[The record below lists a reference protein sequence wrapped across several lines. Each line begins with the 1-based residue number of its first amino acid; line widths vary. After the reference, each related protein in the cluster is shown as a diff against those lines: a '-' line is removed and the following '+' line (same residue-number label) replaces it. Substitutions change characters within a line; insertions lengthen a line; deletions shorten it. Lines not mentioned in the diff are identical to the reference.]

1 VSSFLS
7 NLLLPFDPSVPK
19 MPSYLVTGA
28 SRGLGYEFI
37 RQFSFD
43 PTNQVFGLVRNKPA
57 TDKKIAED
65 GLKNITIIEADIIDR
80 RSLQA
85 AKVQLEEVTGGSL
98 DYLINNAAFLSAKS
112 AFNSLTDFADEPEV
126 LDNEL
131 WTCFNTNVVGVIN
144 TINTFLPLIQKSQVK
159 KVISIST
166 GFADNDLVADF
177 DLYEAA
183 PYSISK
189 AALNMAS
196 AKYAARHG
204 KDGILFLAISP
215 GLVATGNGG
224 ARKSI
229 IPLNVGIGA
238 R

>member
-1 VSSFLS
+1 
-7 NLLLPFDPSVPK
+7 

-37 RQFSFD
+37 RQFSLD
-43 PTNQVFGLVRNKPA
+43 SSNQVFGLVRNKPA

-65 GLKNITIIEADIIDR
+65 GLKNITIIEADINDR
-80 RSLQA
+80 KSLQA
-85 AKVQLEEVTGGSL
+85 AKVQVEEVTGGSL
-98 DYLINNAAFLSAKS
+98 DYLINNAAFLSRIS
-112 AFNSLTDFADEPEV
+112 AFNSLTDFVDEPEV

-131 WTCFNTNVVGVIN
+131 WGNFNTNVVGVIN

-159 KVISIST
+159 KVISITS
-166 GFADNDLVADF
+166 GFADADLTTDF
-177 DLYEAA
+177 DLYESA

-215 GLVATGNGG
+215 GVVATGND
-224 ARKSI
+224 ALRKSI
-229 IPLNVGIGA
+229 IPLNIGCGA
-238 R
+238 S

>member
-1 VSSFLS
+1 
-7 NLLLPFDPSVPK
+7 

-37 RQFSFD
+37 RQFSLD

-85 AKVQLEEVTGGSL
+85 AKVQVEDVTGGSL

-112 AFNSLTDFADEPEV
+112 APNSLTDFADEPEV

-131 WTCFNTNVVGVIN
+131 RTCFNTNVVGVIN

-166 GFADNDLVADF
+166 AFADTDFVADY
-177 DLYEAA
+177 DLYESA

-189 AALNMAS
+189 AALNMVS
-196 AKYAARHG
+196 AKYAARHR
-204 KDGILFLAISP
+204 KDDILFLAICP
-215 GLVATGNGG
+215 GLVATGNE
-224 ARKSI
+224 AACKSI

-238 R
+238 S